1 MDWFDETLHDGIRQS
16 LAVDRM
22 LHREHTGL
30 HDLAIFE
37 NRTFG
42 RVLAL
47 DGAIQTT
54 EADEYIYHEMLA
66 HPAILARKAALFSGS
81 GVSGSGVGGSGV
93 GGSGDSGPED
103 RLDILIVGGGD
114 GGCLREVLRHPEVRA
129 TQVEIDARVVELA
142 KAHLPALSAGAFES
156 PRADLVIADGARF
169 VAETGRRFDAAIV
182 DSTDPVGPGAALFTE
197 DFYRNCKR
205 CLKAGGVLVTQN
217 GVPALQGGELA
228 ASHAAFRMLFA
239 DPACY
244 LAPVPTYNGGF
255 MAFGW
260 ATDDAGLRRWS
271 AATIR
276 DRIDAVGLET
286 RYFNADIFAA
296 AFALPN
302 DIRSLLRA

>member
-16 LAVDRM
+16 LTVDRL
-22 LHREHTGL
+22 LHREHTGH
-30 HDLAIFE
+30 HDLTIFE
-37 NRTFG
+37 NRLFG

-54 EADEYIYHEMLA
+54 EADEYVYHEMLA
-66 HPAILARKAALFSGS
+66 HPAILARKAALFSDP
-81 GVSGSGVGGSGV
+81 GGSGPR
-93 GGSGDSGPED
+93 DI
-103 RLDILIVGGGD
+103 LDVLIVGGGD
-114 GGCLREVLRHPEVRA
+114 GGCLREALRHPEVRA
-129 TQVEIDARVVELA
+129 TQVEIDPRVVELA
-142 KAHLPALSAGAFES
+142 KTWLPALSAGAFDD
-156 PRADLVIADGARF
+156 PRADLVFADGAGF
-169 VAETGRRFDAAIV
+169 VAETGRRFDVAIV

-197 DFYRNCKR
+197 GFYRNCKR
-205 CLKAGGVLVTQN
+205 CLKDGGVLITQN
-217 GVPALQGGELA
+217 GVPSLQGDEVT
-228 ASHAAFRMLFA
+228 ASHAAFRTLFA
-239 DPACY
+239 DPAFY

-271 AATIR
+271 SATIR
-276 DRIDAVGLET
+276 DRIDAIGLET

>member
-1 MDWFDETLHDGIRQS
+1 MDWFEETLHDGIRQS

-54 EADEYIYHEMLA
+54 EADEYVYHEMLA
-66 HPAILARKAALFSGS
+66 HPAILARKAALGS
-81 GVSGSGVGGSGV
+81 TAGR
-93 GGSGDSGPED
+93 SGPGD
-103 RLDILIVGGGD
+103 GLDILIVGGGD
-114 GGCLREVLRHPEVRA
+114 GGCLREALRHPEVRA
-129 TQVEIDARVVELA
+129 MQVEIDPRVVDLA
-142 KAHLPALSAGAFES
+142 KTWLPALSAGAFDD
-156 PRADLVIADGARF
+156 PRAELAIADGARF
-169 VAETGRRFDAAIV
+169 VAETGRRFDVAIV

-205 CLKAGGVLVTQN
+205 CLKDGGVLVTQN

-228 ASHAAFRMLFA
+228 ASHAAFRALFA

-260 ATDDAGLRRWS
+260 ASDDAGLRRWS

-276 DRIDAVGLET
+276 DRIDAIGLET

>member
-1 MDWFDETLHDGIRQS
+1 MAWFDETLHDGIRQS
-16 LAVDRM
+16 LTVDRL

-37 NRTFG
+37 NRLFG

-54 EADEYIYHEMLA
+54 EADEYVYHEMLA
-66 HPAILARKAALFSGS
+66 HPAILARKAALRC
-81 GVSGSGVGGSGV
+81 
-93 GGSGDSGPED
+93 GPED
-103 RLDILIVGGGD
+103 RLDVLIVGGGD
-114 GGCLREVLRHPEVRA
+114 GGCLREALRHPEVRA
-129 TQVEIDARVVELA
+129 TQVEIDPRVVALA
-142 KAHLPALSAGAFES
+142 KAWLPALSAGAFDD
-156 PRADLVIADGARF
+156 PRAELVIADGARF
-169 VAETGRRFDAAIV
+169 VAETGRRFDVAIV

-197 DFYRNCKR
+197 GFYRNCKR
-205 CLKAGGVLVTQN
+205 CLKDGGVLITQN
-217 GVPALQGGELA
+217 GVPSLQGDELT
-228 ASHAAFRMLFA
+228 ASHTAFRALFA
-239 DPACY
+239 DPAFY

-271 AATIR
+271 SATIR
-276 DRIDAVGLET
+276 DRIDAIGLET

>member
-16 LAVDRM
+16 LTVDRL

-37 NRTFG
+37 NRLFG

-54 EADEYIYHEMLA
+54 EADEYVYHEMLA
-66 HPAILARKAALFSGS
+66 HPAILARKAALF
-81 GVSGSGVGGSGV
+81 GGP
-93 GGSGDSGPED
+93 GGSGPED
-103 RLDILIVGGGD
+103 GLDVLIVGGGD
-114 GGCLREVLRHPEVRA
+114 GGCLREALRHPEVRA
-129 TQVEIDARVVELA
+129 TQVEIDPRVVELA
-142 KAHLPALSAGAFES
+142 KAWLPALSAGAFDD
-156 PRADLVIADGARF
+156 PRAELVIADGARF
-169 VAETGRRFDAAIV
+169 VAETGRRFDVAII
-182 DSTDPVGPGAALFTE
+182 DSTDPVGPGAALFTA

-205 CLKAGGVLVTQN
+205 CLKDGGVLITQN
-217 GVPALQGGELA
+217 GVPALQADELA
-228 ASHAAFRMLFA
+228 ASHAAFRRLFA
-239 DPACY
+239 DPAFY

-271 AATIR
+271 GATIR
-276 DRIDAVGLET
+276 DRIDAVGLKT
-286 RYFNADIFAA
+286 RYFNADIFTA

-302 DIRSLLRA
+302 DMRRLLRA

>member
-1 MDWFDETLHDGIRQS
+1 MNGPMNGAPMDWFDETLHDGIRQS
-16 LAVDRM
+16 LTVDRV

-37 NRTFG
+37 NRLFG

-54 EADEYIYHEMLA
+54 EADEYVYHEMLA
-66 HPAILARKAALFSGS
+66 HPAILARKAALFSDP
-81 GVSGSGVGGSGV
+81 GG
-93 GGSGDSGPED
+93 SGPED
-103 RLDILIVGGGD
+103 GLDVLIVGGGD
-114 GGCLREVLRHPEVRA
+114 GGCLREALRHPEVRA
-129 TQVEIDARVVELA
+129 TQVEIDPRVVELA
-142 KAHLPALSAGAFES
+142 KAWLPALSAGAFDD
-156 PRADLVIADGARF
+156 PRAELVFADGARF
-169 VAETGRRFDAAIV
+169 AAETDRRFDIAIV

-205 CLKAGGVLVTQN
+205 CLKEGGVLVTQN
-217 GVPALQGGELA
+217 GVPSLQGDEVT
-228 ASHAAFRMLFA
+228 ASHTAFRRLFA
-239 DPACY
+239 DPAFY

-260 ATDDAGLRRWS
+260 ATDDPGLRRWS
-271 AATIR
+271 SATIQ
-276 DRIDAVGLET
+276 DQIDAVGLKT

-302 DIRSLLRA
+302 DMRSLLRA

>member
-1 MDWFDETLHDGIRQS
+1 MAWFDETLHDGIRQS
-16 LAVDRM
+16 LTVDRL

-37 NRTFG
+37 NRLFG

-54 EADEYIYHEMLA
+54 EADEYVYHEMLA
-66 HPAILARKAALFSGS
+66 HPAILARKAALC
-81 GVSGSGVGGSGV
+81 
-93 GGSGDSGPED
+93 SGPED
-103 RLDILIVGGGD
+103 RLDVLIVGGGD
-114 GGCLREVLRHPEVRA
+114 GGCLREALRHPEVRA
-129 TQVEIDARVVELA
+129 TQVEIDPRVVELA
-142 KAHLPALSAGAFES
+142 KIHLPALSAGAFDD
-156 PRADLVIADGARF
+156 PRAELVIADGARF
-169 VAETGRRFDAAIV
+169 VAETDRRFDVAIV

-197 DFYRNCKR
+197 GFYRNCKR
-205 CLKAGGVLVTQN
+205 CLKDGGVLITQN
-217 GVPALQGGELA
+217 GVPSLQGDELT
-228 ASHAAFRMLFA
+228 ASHAAFRALFA
-239 DPACY
+239 DPAFY

-271 AATIR
+271 SATIR
-276 DRIDAVGLET
+276 DRIDAIGLET

>member
-1 MDWFDETLHDGIRQS
+1 MNGPMNGAPTDWFDETLHDGIRQS
-16 LAVDRM
+16 LTVDRL

-37 NRTFG
+37 NRLFG

-47 DGAIQTT
+47 DGAIQTA
-54 EADEYIYHEMLA
+54 EADEYVYHEMLA
-66 HPAILARKAALFSGS
+66 HPAILARKAALLSDP
-81 GVSGSGVGGSGV
+81 GGN
-93 GGSGDSGPED
+93 GPED
-103 RLDILIVGGGD
+103 GLDILIVGGGD
-114 GGCLREVLRHPEVRA
+114 GGCLREVLRHPELRA
-129 TQVEIDARVVELA
+129 TQVEIDPRVVELA
-142 KAHLPALSAGAFES
+142 KAWLPALSAGAFDD
-156 PRADLVIADGARF
+156 PRAELVFADGARF
-169 VAETGRRFDAAIV
+169 VAETDRRFDIAIV

-205 CLKAGGVLVTQN
+205 CLKDGGVLVTQN
-217 GVPALQGGELA
+217 GVPSLQGGELA
-228 ASHAAFRMLFA
+228 ASHAAFRGLFA
-239 DPACY
+239 DPAFY

-271 AATIR
+271 SATIQ
-276 DRIDAVGLET
+276 DRIDAIGLTT
-286 RYFNADIFAA
+286 RYFNAEIFTA

>member
-16 LAVDRM
+16 LSVDRM

-54 EADEYIYHEMLA
+54 EADEYVYHEMLA
-66 HPAILARKAALFSGS
+66 HPAILARKAALH
-81 GVSGSGVGGSGV
+81 
-93 GGSGDSGPED
+93 SGPED
-103 RLDILIVGGGD
+103 GLDILIVGGGD

-129 TQVEIDARVVELA
+129 TQVEIDPRVVELS
-142 KAHLPALSAGAFES
+142 KLHLPALSAGAFDD
-156 PRADLVIADGARF
+156 PRAELVIADGARF
-169 VAETGRRFDAAIV
+169 VAETGRRFDVAIV
-182 DSTDPVGPGAALFTE
+182 DSTDPAGPGAALFTE
-197 DFYRNCKR
+197 GFYRNCKR

-217 GVPALQGGELA
+217 GVPALQGEELA
-228 ASHAAFRMLFA
+228 ASHAAFRALFA
-239 DPACY
+239 DPAFY

-260 ATDDAGLRRWS
+260 ATDDAGLRRRS

-276 DRIDAVGLET
+276 DRMDAIGLET

-302 DIRSLLRA
+302 DIRALMQA

>member
-1 MDWFDETLHDGIRQS
+1 MEWFDETLHDGIRQS
-16 LAVDRM
+16 LTVDRM

-30 HDLAIFE
+30 HELAIFE
-37 NRTFG
+37 NRLFG

-47 DGAIQTT
+47 DGAIQTA
-54 EADEYIYHEMLA
+54 EADEYVYHEMLA
-66 HPAILARKAALFSGS
+66 HPAILARKAALC
-81 GVSGSGVGGSGV
+81 
-93 GGSGDSGPED
+93 SGPED

-114 GGCLREVLRHPEVRA
+114 GGCLREALRHPETRV
-129 TQVEIDARVVELA
+129 TQVEIDPRVVELA
-142 KAHLPALSAGAFES
+142 KTWLPALSAGAFES
-156 PRADLVIADGARF
+156 PRAELVIADGARF
-169 VAETGRRFDAAIV
+169 VAETDRRFDAAIV

-205 CLKAGGVLVTQN
+205 CLKAGGVLITQN
-217 GVPALQGGELA
+217 GVPALQSAEVT
-228 ASHAAFRMLFA
+228 ASHAAFRALFA
-239 DPACY
+239 DPAFY

-271 AATIR
+271 SATIQ
-276 DRIDAVGLET
+276 DRIDAIGLTT

-302 DIRSLLRA
+302 SVRDLMRA

>member
-16 LAVDRM
+16 LAVDRL

-30 HDLAIFE
+30 HDLTIFE
-37 NRTFG
+37 SRAFG

-54 EADEYIYHEMLA
+54 EADEYVYHEMLA
-66 HPAILARKAALFSGS
+66 HPAILARKAALC
-81 GVSGSGVGGSGV
+81 
-93 GGSGDSGPED
+93 SGPED

-114 GGCLREVLRHPEVRA
+114 GGCLREALRHPEVRV
-129 TQVEIDARVVELA
+129 TQVEIDPRVAELA
-142 KAHLPALSAGAFES
+142 KAWLPALSAGAFED
-156 PRADLVIADGARF
+156 PRAELLFADGARF
-169 VAETGRRFDAAIV
+169 VLETDRRFDVAII

-197 DFYRNCKR
+197 AFYRGCKR
-205 CLKAGGVLVTQN
+205 CLKEGGVLITQN
-217 GVPALQGGELA
+217 GVPALQGDELA
-228 ASHAAFRMLFA
+228 ASYGVFRTLFA

-271 AATIR
+271 GATIQ
-276 DRIDAVGLET
+276 DRIDAIGLTT

-302 DIRSLLRA
+302 FIRDLMRA

>member
-16 LAVDRM
+16 LTVDRL

-37 NRTFG
+37 NRLFG
-42 RVLAL
+42 RVLVL

-54 EADEYIYHEMLA
+54 EADEYVYHEMLA
-66 HPAILARKAALFSGS
+66 HPAILARKAALRCR
-81 GVSGSGVGGSGV
+81 
-93 GGSGDSGPED
+93 PED
-103 RLDILIVGGGD
+103 RLDVLIVGGGD
-114 GGCLREVLRHPEVRA
+114 GGCLREALRHPEVRA
-129 TQVEIDARVVELA
+129 TQVEIDPRVVELA
-142 KAHLPALSAGAFES
+142 KIHLPALSAGAFED
-156 PRADLVIADGARF
+156 PRAELVIADGARF
-169 VAETGRRFDAAIV
+169 VAETGRRFDVAIV

-205 CLKAGGVLVTQN
+205 CLKDGGVLITQN
-217 GVPALQGGELA
+217 GVPSVQGEELT
-228 ASHAAFRMLFA
+228 ASHAAFRALFA
-239 DPACY
+239 NPAFY

-271 AATIR
+271 SATIR
-276 DRIDAVGLET
+276 DRIDAIGLET

>member
-16 LAVDRM
+16 LTVDRL

-37 NRTFG
+37 NRLFG

-47 DGAIQTT
+47 DGAVQTT

-81 GVSGSGVGGSGV
+81 GG
-93 GGSGDSGPED
+93 SGPED
-103 RLDILIVGGGD
+103 ILDVLIVGGGD
-114 GGCLREVLRHPEVRA
+114 GGCLREVLRHPDVRA
-129 TQVEIDARVVELA
+129 MQVEIDRRVVDLA
-142 KAHLPALSAGAFES
+142 KTWLPALSAGAFDD
-156 PRADLVIADGARF
+156 PRAELVFADGARF
-169 VAETGRRFDAAIV
+169 VAETDRRFDVAIV

-197 DFYRNCKR
+197 GFYRNCKR
-205 CLKAGGVLVTQN
+205 CLKDGGVLITQN
-217 GVPALQGGELA
+217 GVPSLQGDELT
-228 ASHAAFRMLFA
+228 ASHAAFRTLFA
-239 DPACY
+239 DPAFY

-271 AATIR
+271 AATIQ
-276 DRIDAVGLET
+276 DRIDAIGLAT

-302 DIRSLLRA
+302 DIRSLLCA

>member
-1 MDWFDETLHDGIRQS
+1 MNGAPMDWFDETLHDGIRQS
-16 LAVDRM
+16 LTVDRL

-37 NRTFG
+37 NRLFG
-42 RVLAL
+42 RVLTL

-54 EADEYIYHEMLA
+54 EADEYVYHEMLA
-66 HPAILARKAALFSGS
+66 HPAILARKAALFSDP
-81 GVSGSGVGGSGV
+81 GG
-93 GGSGDSGPED
+93 SGPED
-103 RLDILIVGGGD
+103 GLDILIVGGGD
-114 GGCLREVLRHPEVRA
+114 GGCLREVLLHPEVRA
-129 TQVEIDARVVELA
+129 TQVEIDPRVVELA
-142 KAHLPALSAGAFES
+142 KAWLPALSAGAFDD
-156 PRADLVIADGARF
+156 PRAELVIADGARF
-169 VAETGRRFDAAIV
+169 VAETDRRFDIAII

-205 CLKAGGVLVTQN
+205 CLKDGGVLITQN
-217 GVPALQGGELA
+217 GVPSLQGGEVT
-228 ASHAAFRMLFA
+228 ASHAAFRRLFA
-239 DPACY
+239 DPAFY

-271 AATIR
+271 AATIQ
-276 DRIDAVGLET
+276 DRIDAVGLTT

-302 DIRSLLRA
+302 DMRSLLRA

>member
-1 MDWFDETLHDGIRQS
+1 MNGAPMDWFDETLHDGIRQS
-16 LAVDRM
+16 LTVDRL

-37 NRTFG
+37 NRLFG

-54 EADEYIYHEMLA
+54 EADEYVYHEMLA
-66 HPAILARKAALFSGS
+66 HPAILARKAALFSDP
-81 GVSGSGVGGSGV
+81 GGSGSE
-93 GGSGDSGPED
+93 GG
-103 RLDILIVGGGD
+103 LDILIVGGGD
-114 GGCLREVLRHPEVRA
+114 GGCLREILRHPEVRA
-129 TQVEIDARVVELA
+129 TQVEIDPRVVELA
-142 KAHLPALSAGAFES
+142 KAWLPALSAGAFDD
-156 PRADLVIADGARF
+156 PRAELVIADGARF
-169 VAETGRRFDAAIV
+169 VAETGRRFDIAIV

-205 CLKAGGVLVTQN
+205 CLKDGGVLITQN

-228 ASHAAFRMLFA
+228 ASHAAFRRLFA
-239 DPACY
+239 DWAFY

-271 AATIR
+271 SATIR
-276 DRIDAVGLET
+276 DRIDAIGLTT
-286 RYFNADIFAA
+286 RYFNAEIFAA

-302 DIRSLLRA
+302 DIRSLLGA